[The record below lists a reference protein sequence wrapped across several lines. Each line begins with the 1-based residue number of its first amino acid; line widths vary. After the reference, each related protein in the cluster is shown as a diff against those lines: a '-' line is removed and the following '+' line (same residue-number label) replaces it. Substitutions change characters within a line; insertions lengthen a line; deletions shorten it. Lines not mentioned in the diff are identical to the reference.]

1 MMIVDDVYYYKCDL
15 ADTAAITS
23 VAAKIR
29 ERFGNPSVLI
39 NNAGIGTLSFL
50 VCLAQLY

>member
-1 MMIVDDVYYYKCDL
+1 MTVDNVYYYKCDL
-15 ADTAAITS
+15 ADTAAINS

-39 NNAGIGTLSFL
+39 NNAGIGTTCFIIRLMR
-50 VCLAQLY
+50 LY